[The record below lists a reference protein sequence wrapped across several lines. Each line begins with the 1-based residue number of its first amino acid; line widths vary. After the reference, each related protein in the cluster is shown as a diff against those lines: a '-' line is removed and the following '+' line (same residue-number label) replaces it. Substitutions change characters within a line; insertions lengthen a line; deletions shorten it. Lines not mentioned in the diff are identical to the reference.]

1 MSKEI
6 WVCGEVLIDL
16 IPRGEKKI
24 AIVGGGPA
32 NTAKALA
39 LLGFDSYFIDGIS
52 NDAYG
57 EKAKAELLY
66 AGVNL
71 KYAHFTDKP
80 TCTADVSLDSAGV
93 ASYVFAIDGS
103 ATFDFSHDWL
113 PDPIEI
119 KPAVLQ
125 IGTLATI
132 VEPAAT
138 NLLEWARKVAQVAP
152 IVFDPNI
159 RSSVVSDRTKY
170 QAAVARWTAISAV
183 IKVSEDDLAWLYPDR
198 EQLDIAAQWL
208 NEGAQLV
215 IITKGSYG
223 LIGITKEGSVTVP
236 GVKVEVADT
245 VGAGDT
251 VGAIVVE
258 AIVERGLSTLH
269 GDVLR
274 EVLTRAAKAASITCS
289 RAGANPPS
297 RAEIEEK

>member
-16 IPRGEKKI
+16 IPRGDKKV

-52 NDAYG
+52 SDAYG
-57 EKAKAELLY
+57 QKAKAELLY
-66 AGVNL
+66 DGVNL

-80 TCTADVSLDSAGV
+80 TCTADVSLDAEGV

-113 PDPIEI
+113 PDPLEI

-132 VEPAAT
+132 VEPAAGI
-138 NLLEWARKVAQVAP
+138 LHEWAMKVAEVAP
-152 IVFDPNI
+152 IVFDPNV
-159 RSSVVSDRTKY
+159 RSSVMSDRDKY
-170 QAAVARWTAISAV
+170 QAAVAKWTAISAV
-183 IKVSEDDLAWLYPDR
+183 IKVSEDDLAWLYPERD
-198 EQLDIAAQWL
+198 QLDVAAQWL
-208 NEGAQLV
+208 EEGAALV

-223 LIGITKEGSVTVP
+223 LIGITAQGSVSVP
-236 GVKVEVADT
+236 GVKVEVVDT

-258 AIVERGLSTLH
+258 AIVERGLVNLH
-269 GDVLR
+269 GEVLR

-289 RAGANPPS
+289 RAGANPPT
-297 RAEIEEK
+297 RAEIEG

>member
-24 AIVGGGPA
+24 AIVGGGPT

-52 NDAYG
+52 SDVYG

-71 KYAHFTDKP
+71 KYANFTDKP

-93 ASYVFAIDGS
+93 ASYVFAIEGS
-103 ATFDFSHDWL
+103 ATFDFAHDWL
-113 PDPIEI
+113 PDPLEI

-138 NLLEWARKVAQVAP
+138 ILLEWARKVATVAP
-152 IVFDPNI
+152 IVFDPNV
-159 RSSVVSDRTKY
+159 RSSVVSDRVKY

-208 NEGAQLV
+208 NEGAALV

-258 AIVERGLSTLH
+258 AIVERGLAALH
-269 GDVLR
+269 GEVLR

-297 RAEIEEK
+297 RAEIEE

>member
-16 IPRGEKKI
+16 IPRGDKKV

-52 NDAYG
+52 SDAYG
-57 EKAKAELLY
+57 QKAKAELLY
-66 AGVNL
+66 DGVNL

-80 TCTADVSLDSAGV
+80 TCTADVSLDAEGV

-113 PDPIEI
+113 PDPLEI

-132 VEPAAT
+132 VEPAAGI
-138 NLLEWARKVAQVAP
+138 LHEWAMKVAEVAP
-152 IVFDPNI
+152 IVFDPNV
-159 RSSVVSDRTKY
+159 RSSVMSDRDKY
-170 QAAVARWTAISAV
+170 QAAVAKWTAISAV
-183 IKVSEDDLAWLYPDR
+183 IKVSEDDLSWLYPDR
-198 EQLDIAAQWL
+198 DQLDVAAQWL
-208 NEGAQLV
+208 EGGAALV

-223 LIGITKEGSVTVP
+223 LIGITAQGSVSVP
-236 GVKVEVADT
+236 GVKVEVVDT

-258 AIVERGLSTLH
+258 AIVERGLVNLH
-269 GDVLR
+269 GEVLR

-289 RAGANPPS
+289 RAGANPPT
-297 RAEIEEK
+297 RAEIEG

>member
-16 IPRGEKKI
+16 IPRGDKKV

-39 LLGFDSYFIDGIS
+39 LLGFDSFFIDGIS

-57 EKAKAELLY
+57 QKAKAELLY
-66 AGVNL
+66 DGVNL
-71 KYAHFTDKP
+71 KYAHFSDKP
-80 TCTADVSLDSAGV
+80 TCTADVSLDGAGV
-93 ASYVFAIDGS
+93 ASYVFTIDGS

-113 PDPIEI
+113 PDPLEI

-132 VEPAAT
+132 VEPAASI
-138 NLLEWARKVAQVAP
+138 LHEWALKVAEVAP
-152 IVFDPNI
+152 VVFDPNV
-159 RSSVVSDRTKY
+159 RSSVMSDRDKY
-170 QAAVARWTAISAV
+170 QAAVAKWTAISAV

-198 EQLDIAAQWL
+198 EQLEVAAQWL
-208 NEGAQLV
+208 EEGAALV

-223 LIGITKEGSVTVP
+223 LIGITAQGSVTVP

-258 AIVERGLSTLH
+258 AIVERGLASLH
-269 GDVLR
+269 GEVLR

-289 RAGANPPS
+289 RAGANPPT
-297 RAEIEEK
+297 RAEIEG

>member
-1 MSKEI
+1 M
-6 WVCGEVLIDL
+6 
-16 IPRGEKKI
+16 
-24 AIVGGGPA
+24 
-32 NTAKALA
+32 
-39 LLGFDSYFIDGIS
+39 
-52 NDAYG
+52 
-57 EKAKAELLY
+57 
-66 AGVNL
+66 NL

-80 TCTADVSLDSAGV
+80 TCTADVSLDAAGV
-93 ASYVFAIDGS
+93 ASYVFAIEGS
-103 ATFDFSHDWL
+103 ATFDFAHDWL
-113 PDPIEI
+113 PDPLEI

-138 NLLEWARKVAQVAP
+138 ILLEWARKVATVAP
-152 IVFDPNI
+152 IVFDPNV

-198 EQLDIAAQWL
+198 EQTDIAAQWL

-258 AIVERGLSTLH
+258 AIVERGLAALR
-269 GDVLR
+269 GEVLR

>member
-1 MSKEI
+1 LSKEI

-16 IPRGEKKI
+16 IPRGDKKV

-32 NTAKALA
+32 NTAMALA

-52 NDAYG
+52 SDAYG
-57 EKAKAELLY
+57 QKAKAELLY
-66 AGVNL
+66 DGVNL

-80 TCTADVSLDSAGV
+80 TCTADVSLDAEGV

-113 PDPIEI
+113 PDPLEI

-132 VEPAAT
+132 VEPAAGI
-138 NLLEWARKVAQVAP
+138 LHEWAMKVAEVAP
-152 IVFDPNI
+152 IVFDPNV
-159 RSSVVSDRTKY
+159 RSSVMSDRDKY
-170 QAAVARWTAISAV
+170 QAAVAKWTAISAV

-198 EQLDIAAQWL
+198 DQLDVAAQWL
-208 NEGAQLV
+208 EEGAALV

-223 LIGITKEGSVTVP
+223 LIGITAQGSVSVP
-236 GVKVEVADT
+236 GVKVEVVDT

-258 AIVERGLSTLH
+258 AIVERGLASLH
-269 GDVLR
+269 GEVLR

-289 RAGANPPS
+289 RAGANPPT
-297 RAEIEEK
+297 RAEIEG

>member
-71 KYAHFTDKP
+71 KYANFTDKP
-80 TCTADVSLDSAGV
+80 TCTADVSLDAAGV
-93 ASYVFAIDGS
+93 ASYEFAIEGS
-103 ATFDFSHDWL
+103 ATFDFSHEWL
-113 PDPIEI
+113 PDPLVI
-119 KPAVLQ
+119 KPVVLQ

-138 NLLEWARKVAQVAP
+138 MLLESARKVATVAP
-152 IVFDPNI
+152 IVFDPNV

-170 QAAVARWTAISAV
+170 QTAVAKWTAISAV

-198 EQLDIAAQWL
+198 EQTDVAAQWL
-208 NEGAQLV
+208 NEGAALV
-215 IITKGSYG
+215 VITKGSYG
-223 LIGITKEGSVTVP
+223 LIGITKEGLVTVP
-236 GVKVEVADT
+236 GVKVEVSDT

-258 AIVERGLSTLH
+258 AIVERGLTALH
-269 GDVLR
+269 GEVLR
-274 EVLTRAAKAASITCS
+274 ELLNRAAKAASITCS
-289 RAGANPPS
+289 RAGANPPT
-297 RAEIEEK
+297 RAEIEG